1 MVPNVSVPMNFGLKL
16 LDSPTHN
23 TLELKASQGMVVRAS
38 SVILSFNSPVIDHMT
53 TSLHL
58 TSVDMEEFSK
68 EAVRYFVDAA
78 YSGQSPP
85 ISRNLFRDIHKLAN
99 VFQMSWLVIRC
110 VQQFTDIAQSL
121 QEPSYEDLLFLFDEA
136 VYVLSQ
142 LKSRELVETALSKI
156 RTLNKE
162 QNFIRNYLVDLNSL
176 STQQLDLIIELAGT
190 SVEYIV
196 EPLTEQLTASL
207 EKGDNKV
214 PANSKYL
221 LENCEL
227 HHCQIYHE
235 RSCDKL
241 FDVLQQFRYPSF
253 EDSKWVLQIHRK
265 TTAAALK
272 LAIFPR
278 ASKKTELVKRTAT
291 SAFAPNSIPN
301 LFHSIDL
308 KMSFDEVLDW
318 LGNSTEVTNLIMFF
332 EGLWTWM
339 FTNNYKHSHKS
350 PAEILPRL
358 IEIKEKRGWNPV
370 YYDWLTL
377 WRCEK
382 NHLISIIQSNRK
394 LCTLDLDMKKW
405 ATVSNLRTFH
415 NVTSIFEKETELY
428 FDVSSS
434 VALDKSNCLSHGKC
448 GLILKTVP
456 AKDGANV
463 VLCTD
468 PAEYPKDM
476 HFHKEFPAKDMHLTA
491 YFTKPGTKWISAST
505 MNRYDD
511 VASIFER
518 ETILKFQIRQNSKL
532 DKRNCGT
539 RGLCGVILKTVPAKD
554 GANVVLCTDPAEY
567 PKDMHYHKEFKAKN
581 MHLTAYNYHSVFFY
595 IPLSWHRTPVSKDG
609 FVYWGDILSKRS
621 GSNCRFFLI
630 IDFT

>member
-1 MVPNVSVPMNFGLKL
+1 MSPNVSVPMNFGLKL

-23 TLELKASQGMVVRAS
+23 TLQLKASQGAVVRAS

-58 TSVDMEEFSK
+58 TSVDMEEFSE

-99 VFQMSWLVIRC
+99 VFQMSWLVTRC

-156 RTLNKE
+156 RTLNEE

-176 STQQLDLIIELAGT
+176 STQQLDLIIELSGT

-207 EKGDNKV
+207 EKGENKV
-214 PANSKYL
+214 PANCKYI
-221 LENCEL
+221 LENSEL
-227 HHCQIYHE
+227 HHCQIHHE

-241 FDVLQQFRYPSF
+241 FDVLQKIGDQTL

-272 LAIFPR
+272 LAFSPGPL
-278 ASKKTELVKRTAT
+278 KKTEFVNRPASSVLP
-291 SAFAPNSIPN
+291 PNSIPN
-301 LFHSIDL
+301 LFHSIDF
-308 KMSFDEVLDW
+308 KMSFDEVVDW
-318 LGNSTEVTNLIMFF
+318 LGNSEEVTNLLMFF

-339 FTNNYKHSHKS
+339 LTNNKYKHKP
-350 PAEILPRL
+350 PAKFIPRL
-358 IEIKEKRGWNPV
+358 IEIKERREWTHILFGWLN
-370 YYDWLTL
+370 L
-377 WRCEK
+377 WGFE
-382 NHLISIIQSNRK
+382 NDDLISIIKKNRR
-394 LCTLDLDMKKW
+394 LCAQYFYQQKW
-405 ATVSNLRTFH
+405 GTAFTFRTFH
-415 NVTSIFEKETELY
+415 DLSSIFQEETELY
-428 FDVSSS
+428 FDICGSSM
-434 VALDKSNCLSHGKC
+434 LDKRNCLSHGKC

-463 VLCTD
+463 MLCTD
-468 PAEYPKDM
+468 PAEYPADM
-476 HFHKEFPAKDMHLTA
+476 HFHKEFQANDMHLTA
-491 YFTKPGTKWISAST
+491 FVKHP
-505 MNRYDD
+505 
-511 VASIFER
+511 
-518 ETILKFQIRQNSKL
+518 
-532 DKRNCGT
+532 
-539 RGLCGVILKTVPAKD
+539 
-554 GANVVLCTDPAEY
+554 
-567 PKDMHYHKEFKAKN
+567 
-581 MHLTAYNYHSVFFY
+581 VFFV
-595 IPLSWHRTPVSKDG
+595 IPLSWHGTPVIKDG
-609 FVYWGDILSKRS
+609 SVYWGDILSKFS
-621 GSNCRFFLI
+621 GSSCHFYLI
-630 IDFT
+630 LTLHE

>member
-1 MVPNVSVPMNFGLKL
+1 MAPNVSVPMNFGLKL

-23 TLELKASQGMVVRAS
+23 TLELKASQGAVVRAS

-58 TSVDMEEFSK
+58 TSVDMEEFSE

-99 VFQMSWLVIRC
+99 VFQMSWLVTRC

-156 RTLNKE
+156 RTLNEE

-207 EKGDNKV
+207 EKGEDKV
-214 PANSKYL
+214 PANCKYL

-227 HHCQIYHE
+227 HLCQIHHE

-241 FDVLQQFRYPSF
+241 FDVLQKISDQTLD
-253 EDSKWVLQIHRK
+253 DSKWVLQIHRK
-265 TTAAALK
+265 STAAALK
-272 LAIFPR
+272 LAIFPE
-278 ASKKTELVKRTAT
+278 ACKKTELVNRPA
-291 SAFAPNSIPN
+291 SSVFLLNSIPN
-301 LFHSIDL
+301 LFHTIDF
-308 KMSFDEVLDW
+308 KMSFDEVVDW
-318 LGNSTEVTNLIMFF
+318 LGNCTEVTSLLMFF

-339 FTNNYKHSHKS
+339 LTNNYKDAS
-350 PAEILPRL
+350 PAEVMPRL
-358 IEIKEKRGWNPV
+358 IEIKERRGWANV
-370 YYDWLTL
+370 HCDWLNMWTS
-377 WRCEK
+377 EH
-382 NHLISIIQSNRK
+382 NDLISIIKSNGK
-394 LCTLDLDMKKW
+394 LCSQNLDRKKW
-405 ATVSNLRTFH
+405 GTFH
-415 NVTSIFEKETELY
+415 SRIFCSVASMFKKETELC
-428 FDVSSS
+428 FDISKST
-434 VALDKSNCLSHGKC
+434 ALDKGNCLSHGKC
-448 GLILKTVP
+448 ALILKTVP

-468 PAEYPKDM
+468 PAEYPDDM
-476 HFHKEFPAKDMHLTA
+476 HFHKEFQT
-491 YFTKPGTKWISAST
+491 
-505 MNRYDD
+505 
-511 VASIFER
+511 E
-518 ETILKFQIRQNSKL
+518 
-532 DKRNCGT
+532 
-539 RGLCGVILKTVPAKD
+539 
-554 GANVVLCTDPAEY
+554 
-567 PKDMHYHKEFKAKN
+567 N
-581 MHLTAYNYHSVFFY
+581 MHLTALMQVDGNFFSF
-595 IPLSWHRTPVSKDG
+595 IPLSWLGTPVLKDRS
-609 FVYWGDILSKRS
+609 VYWGEILSKFNDS
-621 GSNCRFFLI
+621 KVFFLVL
-630 IDFT
+630 FALLK

>member
-1 MVPNVSVPMNFGLKL
+1 MNDVFAIQVAMAPNVSVPMNFGLKL

-23 TLELKASQGMVVRAS
+23 TLQLKASQGAMVRAS

-58 TSVDMEEFSK
+58 TSVDMEEFSE

-99 VFQMSWLVIRC
+99 VFQMSWLVTRC

-156 RTLNKE
+156 RTLNEE

-207 EKGDNKV
+207 EKGEDKV
-214 PANSKYL
+214 PANCKYL

-227 HHCQIYHE
+227 HLCQIHHKL
-235 RSCDKL
+235 SCEQM
-241 FDVLQQFRYPSF
+241 FDVLQELSDQCF
-253 EDSKWVLQIHRK
+253 EDSKWVHQIYRK
-265 TTAAALK
+265 TTGVTLNIIAVPGLPNTAESAERAANSAL
-272 LAIFPR
+272 IQ
-278 ASKKTELVKRTAT
+278 
-291 SAFAPNSIPN
+291 NSIPN
-301 LFHSIDL
+301 LFHTMDF
-308 KMSFDEVLDW
+308 KMSFDEVVDW
-318 LGNSTEVTNLIMFF
+318 LGNSEKVTNLLMFV

-339 FTNNYKHSHKS
+339 FTNDFKHAR
-350 PAEILPRL
+350 PAQVIPRL
-358 IEIKEKRGWNPV
+358 IKIKERKGWAKVYKR
-370 YYDWLTL
+370 WLNM
-377 WRCEK
+377 WRYE
-382 NHLISIIQSNRK
+382 NTNLISIIKSNGR
-394 LCTLDLDMKKW
+394 LCVDLFVQERW
-405 ATVSNLRTFH
+405 ETFSTLRTFK

-428 FDVSSS
+428 FDISEST
-434 VALDKSNCLSHGKC
+434 AIDKRNCLSHGKC
-448 GLILKTVP
+448 ALLLKTVP

-468 PAEYPKDM
+468 PAEYPDNM
-476 HFHKEFPAKDMHLTA
+476 HFHKECRAKDMHLTA
-491 YFTKPGTKWISAST
+491 YNF
-505 MNRYDD
+505 D
-511 VASIFER
+511 
-518 ETILKFQIRQNSKL
+518 
-532 DKRNCGT
+532 
-539 RGLCGVILKTVPAKD
+539 
-554 GANVVLCTDPAEY
+554 
-567 PKDMHYHKEFKAKN
+567 
-581 MHLTAYNYHSVFFY
+581 SVFFH
-595 IPLSWHRTPVSKDG
+595 IPLSWLGTPVIKDG
-609 FVYWGDILSKRS
+609 SVYWSEILSKCS
-621 GSNCRFFLI
+621 GSQWYFYLI
-630 IDFT
+630 IYLA